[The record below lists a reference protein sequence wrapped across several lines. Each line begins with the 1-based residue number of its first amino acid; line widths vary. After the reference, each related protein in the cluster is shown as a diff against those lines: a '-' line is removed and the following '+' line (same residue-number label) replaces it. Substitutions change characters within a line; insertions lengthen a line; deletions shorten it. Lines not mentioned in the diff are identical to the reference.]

1 MNATS
6 GAMSDAA
13 SGPHPS
19 TALIY
24 IFNAIFILGFLSLS
38 AIVTVAWLSPSI
50 QRSKTWY
57 SFMMSWIMYDVV
69 NLLLLGQQTGGE
81 PSHGLC
87 LAQASLRYTVPVL
100 TSFANFAMVLQLFLS
115 VWFCLPVGNNSSAR
129 NSIGIYLLLIIP
141 PGLSLFVFLE
151 ALVDGIQHPEKVV
164 RSNSGQVCEISDG
177 ISMKISAACV
187 IVAMVSS
194 MLVEICIAVTVCR
207 HWTAFRNLAKHD
219 RQSRNWENCESTIR
233 FTFFFLLALFS
244 CAIGLVLTFSQ
255 TNDCDSLLN
264 ARYNIVVG
272 ILPVAVAVT
281 FGTQKDILQT
291 FVFCRRRERFQ
302 VDSERV
308 QKDMSPTKVAPA

>member
-6 GAMSDAA
+6 GAMSNAA

-19 TALIY
+19 IALIY
-24 IFNAIFILGFLSLS
+24 VFNAICILGFLSLS

-57 SFMMSWIMYDVV
+57 SFITPWIMYDVV

-100 TSFANFAMVLQLFLS
+100 AGFATIAMVLQLFLS

-151 ALVDGIQHPEKVV
+151 ALVHGVQYPTKVV

-177 ISMKISAACV
+177 ISMKISAVCV
-187 IVAMVSS
+187 IVGMVSS
-194 MLVEICIAVTVCR
+194 MLVEMTVCR

-233 FTFFFLLALFS
+233 FTFFFLLALLS

-255 TNDCDSLLN
+255 TNDWDPLLN
-264 ARYNIVVG
+264 ARCNIVVA

-291 FVFCRRRERFQ
+291 FIFCRRRERFQ

-308 QKDMSPTKVAPA
+308 QKDMSRTKVAPA